1 VRIDKVYAWILPI
14 LVTLCPTPVWGER
27 LVSVGTSITESLRAL
42 SVGHQIVAVDNSSKD
57 YIPEVAK
64 LPGVGA
70 FRTISAEGIVSLK
83 PDIVFLAFDAGPPEA
98 IKQMRDAGLNVIVAP
113 RNYSVEEVKATV
125 RFLAAKLN
133 RQPRGEEVVRSI
145 ERDMG
150 LVAELQKRLHTRAKV
165 MFCGLAPICQR
176 VLFPAPTPVLTR

>member
-1 VRIDKVYAWILPI
+1 
-14 LVTLCPTPVWGER
+14 
-27 LVSVGTSITESLRAL
+27 
-42 SVGHQIVAVDNSSKD
+42 
-57 YIPEVAK
+57 
-64 LPGVGA
+64 
-70 FRTISAEGIVSLK
+70 
-83 PDIVFLAFDAGPPEA
+83 
-98 IKQMRDAGLNVIVAP
+98 MRDAGLNVIVAP